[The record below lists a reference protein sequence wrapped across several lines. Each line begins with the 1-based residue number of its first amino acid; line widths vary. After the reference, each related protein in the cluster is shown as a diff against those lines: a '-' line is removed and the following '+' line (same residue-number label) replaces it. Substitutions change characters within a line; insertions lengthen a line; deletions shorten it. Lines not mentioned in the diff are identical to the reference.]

1 MIKKLLLGIALGLI
15 FFFVFIYLGG
25 ARIITEFG
33 SKAQN
38 IGNELA
44 LSEDKVKRI
53 QRKVSKDVE
62 NRYEKLKDWFEKRYN
77 SSHNG

>member
-1 MIKKLLLGIALGLI
+1 MIKKLLLGMALGLI
-15 FFFVFIYLGG
+15 LFFAFIYFGG

-33 SKAQN
+33 SKTQN

-53 QRKVSKDVE
+53 QRKVSKDIE
-62 NRYEKLKDWFEKRYN
+62 NMYEKLKDWFEKRYN